1 MARIGDGGP
10 AAAPAARR
18 GNFLGRASIQDP
30 FAILGLKQ
38 SASSEQITCA
48 YRSLARRYHPDK
60 DRSVPSHLAT
70 ARFQRIRAAYDLLSD
85 ERKRKAAAASSISAP
100 FKPSAAWR
108 AQQRRAAG
116 HAGPVP
122 PRKKVKPM
130 RFKPARKKKI
140 KPQNPPA
147 AEEEKE
153 LPKEAK
159 QVDVVEI
166 LDSDD
171 EVRAAP
177 PAARLPP
184 RRPAAVRAA
193 EGDDCRRLQS
203 RAAAKRRA
211 LERRH
216 GQAVG
221 EERSAAEETEEVAG
235 KSFARLVFRS
245 GKGRI
250 SEILAEDLLAAFPGA
265 EAMWLANRVELQKL
279 LRPLFKTDACEN
291 KVCAVK
297 KRTKNKDICN
307 LRDAHIIRAV
317 GLLGK
322 TKRRGLPLQKGKCL
336 ENFAKGLEVILLQP
350 SLAVL
355 SFPTQKQAVA
365 CALSFHGWPSRAP
378 PEREL
383 CVLRQLSLVVAP
395 VNSNGCAHPGPK
407 TLVVSRTRV
416 AAADGRTA
424 GILSVEGFLPTADVA
439 FLDEVFKANSSILN
453 ALLTL
458 LNERIFDNGGERIDV
473 PLPWPQVTL
482 EILVRLKRG
491 KA

>member
-265 EAMWLANRVELQKL
+265 E
-279 LRPLFKTDACEN
+279 
-291 KVCAVK
+291 
-297 KRTKNKDICN
+297 
-307 LRDAHIIRAV
+307 
-317 GLLGK
+317 
-322 TKRRGLPLQKGKCL
+322 
-336 ENFAKGLEVILLQP
+336 VILLQP

>member
-1 MARIGDGGP
+1 MARVGDGGP
-10 AAAPAARR
+10 AVAPAARR

-116 HAGPVP
+116 HAGPAP

-130 RFKPARKKKI
+130 RFKAPRKKKI

-159 QVDVVEI
+159 KVDVVEI

-171 EVRAAP
+171 EACPVEAAP
-177 PAARLPP
+177 PAAVLLP
-184 RRPAAVRAA
+184 RRRAPVRAA

-211 LERRH
+211 LERRQ
-216 GQAVG
+216 GEAKG
-221 EERSAAEETEEVAG
+221 EEPSAVEEPEEAAG
-235 KSFARLVFRS
+235 NSFARLVFRS

-250 SEILAEDLLAAFPGA
+250 VEILAEDLLTAFPGA
-265 EAMWLANRVELQKL
+265 EVVL
-279 LRPLFKTDACEN
+279 LEPC
-291 KVCAVK
+291 
-297 KRTKNKDICN
+297 
-307 LRDAHIIRAV
+307 
-317 GLLGK
+317 
-322 TKRRGLPLQKGKCL
+322 
-336 ENFAKGLEVILLQP
+336 
-350 SLAVL
+350 LAVL

-365 CALSFHGWPSRAP
+365 CALSFHGWPGRAP

-383 CVLRQLSLVVAP
+383 RVLRQLSLVVAP
-395 VNSNGCAHPGPK
+395 VDSNGCAQPGPK

-416 AAADGRTA
+416 AAADGRE
-424 GILSVEGFLPTADVA
+424 LCLDSVTSSNDAAQEG
-439 FLDEVFKANSSILN
+439 
-453 ALLTL
+453 
-458 LNERIFDNGGERIDV
+458 
-473 PLPWPQVTL
+473 
-482 EILVRLKRG
+482 
-491 KA
+491 

>member
-1 MARIGDGGP
+1 MGGEHLFLLGPPGTDGKTGT
-10 AAAPAARR
+10 APLKHSFKVVEFIALKEKLKHQRHKP
-18 GNFLGRASIQDP
+18 DP

-122 PRKKVKPM
+122 PQKKVKPM

-171 EVRAAP
+171 EVRAVP
-177 PAARLPP
+177 PAAKLPP

-221 EERSAAEETEEVAG
+221 EERSAAEEPEEVAG

-250 SEILAEDLLAAFPGA
+250 SEILAEDLLDAFPGA
-265 EAMWLANRVELQKL
+265 
-279 LRPLFKTDACEN
+279 
-291 KVCAVK
+291 
-297 KRTKNKDICN
+297 
-307 LRDAHIIRAV
+307 
-317 GLLGK
+317 
-322 TKRRGLPLQKGKCL
+322 
-336 ENFAKGLEVILLQP
+336 EVILLQP

-383 CVLRQLSLVVAP
+383 RVLRQLSLVVAP
-395 VNSNGCAHPGPK
+395 VDSNGCAHPGPK

-416 AAADGRTA
+416 AAADGR
-424 GILSVEGFLPTADVA
+424 
-439 FLDEVFKANSSILN
+439 
-453 ALLTL
+453 
-458 LNERIFDNGGERIDV
+458 
-473 PLPWPQVTL
+473 
-482 EILVRLKRG
+482 
-491 KA
+491 